1 MPQRASAADV
11 AAQVQPESDS
21 ESEAARKLEVILA
34 EIRMLEDI
42 ASNSFLQLGRRWKIV
57 RDTGL
62 WSASDYCR
70 SFREWCERECK
81 RSYRTVR
88 NLILVAETF
97 GDLIDKL
104 PDPTQPIEHTRLVK
118 TLPLFR
124 NRKGKEDPAEWL
136 HRAMTCSKK
145 DFENTLREA
154 RGRQPTDTC
163 DHPPEQQE
171 VWHRCRKCD
180 GWRPVNDKACA
191 GNNVA

>member
-1 MPQRASAADV
+1 MSERAYMADAA
-11 AAQVQPESDS
+11 AHVQTAPIHA
-21 ESEAARKLEVILA
+21 SEAARKLESILA

-62 WSASDYCR
+62 WSAADYCR

-97 GDLIDKL
+97 GDLIDRL

-118 TLPLFR
+118 TLSLFR
-124 NRKGKEDPAEWL
+124 NRKSKEDPAEWL

-145 DFENTLREA
+145 DFENSLREA
-154 RGRQPTDTC
+154 RGRQSTDTC
-163 DHPPEQQE
+163 DHPQEQQE

-180 GWRPVNDKACA
+180 GWRPAKEKTFA